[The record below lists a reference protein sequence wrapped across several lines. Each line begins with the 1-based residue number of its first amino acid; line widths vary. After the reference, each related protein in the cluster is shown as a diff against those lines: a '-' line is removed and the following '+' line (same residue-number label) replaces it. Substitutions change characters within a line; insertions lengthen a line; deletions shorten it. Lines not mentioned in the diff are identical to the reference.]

1 MISSTASFLI
11 LKRASIA
18 FLVLVLSLW
27 LICFLRFFSSI
38 PLINS
43 MDQSKTDAIIVLT
56 GGVKRLAAG
65 FDLLVAGRSNLLFVS
80 GVNTSVKLS
89 DIQKISQDQGIVLD
103 DKYIQCCVKLG
114 YAAFNTKGN
123 ATESAEWIS
132 KNRIRSIFLVTSNY
146 HIDRSLLEFR
156 LKMPNLKIHK
166 YPVVSNNVMLE
177 EWWRHPSSMRLLVT
191 EYHKFMYTAA
201 KFFLYKLFHKQW

>member
-27 LICFLRFFSSI
+27 LICFLCFFSSI

-43 MDQSKTDAIIVLT
+43 TGQSKTDAIIVLT

-80 GVNTSVKLS
+80 GVNTSVKLP

-103 DKYIQCCVKLG
+103 KKHIQCCVELG
-114 YAAFNTKGN
+114 YAAFNTRGN
-123 ATESAEWIS
+123 AIESAEWIT

-166 YPVVSNNVMLE
+166 YPVVSNNVMLK
-177 EWWRHPSSMRLLVT
+177 EWWRHPSSMRLLIT

-201 KFFLYKLFHKQW
+201 KFFLYKLFYKQ

>member
-11 LKRASIA
+11 LKRVSIA
-18 FLVLVLSLW
+18 FLILFLSLW
-27 LICFLRFFSSI
+27 LICFLRFFSFI

-43 MDQSKTDAIIVLT
+43 MGQSKTDAIIVLT

-65 FDLLVAGRSNLLFVS
+65 FDLLVEGRSNLLFVS
-80 GVNTSVKLS
+80 GVNNSVELS
-89 DIQKISQDQGIVLD
+89 DIKKLSQDQGIVLD
-103 DKYIQCCVKLG
+103 EKYIQCCVNLG
-114 YAAFNTKGN
+114 YAAFNTQGN
-123 ATESAEWIS
+123 AIESAEWIT
-132 KNRIRSIFLVTSNY
+132 KNGIRSIFLVTSNY

-156 LKMPNLKIHK
+156 LKMPDLKIHK

-177 EWWRHPSSMRLLVT
+177 EWWQHPRSMRLLVT

-201 KFFLYKLFHKQW
+201 KFFLYKSFHK

>member
-11 LKRASIA
+11 LKRTSIA
-18 FLVLVLSLW
+18 FLILFLSLW

-89 DIQKISQDQGIVLD
+89 DIKKLSQDQGIVLD
-103 DKYIQCCVKLG
+103 EKYIQCCVELG
-114 YAAFNTKGN
+114 YAAFNTRGN
-123 ATESAEWIS
+123 ATESAEWIT

-156 LKMPNLKIHK
+156 LKMPDLKIHK

-177 EWWRHPSSMRLLVT
+177 EWWRHPRSMRLLVT
-191 EYHKFMYTAA
+191 EYHKFMYTAT
-201 KFFLYKLFHKQW
+201 KFFLYKLFHK

>member
-1 MISSTASFLI
+1 MTSSTASFLI

-18 FLVLVLSLW
+18 FSILVLSLW

-43 MDQSKTDAIIVLT
+43 MGQSKADAIIVLT

-89 DIQKISQDQGIVLD
+89 DIQEISQNQGIVLD
-103 DKYIQCCVKLG
+103 EKYIQCCVKLG
-114 YAAFNTKGN
+114 YAAFNTRGN
-123 ATESAEWIS
+123 AIESSEWIT
-132 KNRIRSIFLVTSNY
+132 KNRIGSIFLVTSNY

-156 LKMPNLKIHK
+156 LKMPDLKIHK
-166 YPVVSNNVMLE
+166 YPVISNNVMLE

-191 EYHKFMYTAA
+191 EYHKFMYTVA
-201 KFFLYKLFHKQW
+201 KFFLYKLFYKHY

>member
-1 MISSTASFLI
+1 MTSSTEPFLI
-11 LKRASIA
+11 LKRAFIA

-43 MDQSKTDAIIVLT
+43 MGQSKADAIIVLT

-89 DIQKISQDQGIVLD
+89 DIQKISKIKVL
-103 DKYIQCCVKLG
+103 
-114 YAAFNTKGN
+114 F
-123 ATESAEWIS
+123 
-132 KNRIRSIFLVTSNY
+132 
-146 HIDRSLLEFR
+146 
-156 LKMPNLKIHK
+156 
-166 YPVVSNNVMLE
+166 
-177 EWWRHPSSMRLLVT
+177 
-191 EYHKFMYTAA
+191 
-201 KFFLYKLFHKQW
+201 

>member
-1 MISSTASFLI
+1 MISSTTSFLI
-11 LKRASIA
+11 LKRTVIV

-43 MDQSKTDAIIVLT
+43 MGQSKADAIIVLT

-80 GVNTSVKLS
+80 GVNTSVKLP
-89 DIQKISQDQGIVLD
+89 DIQKISQDQGIALD
-103 DKYIQCCVKLG
+103 EKYIECCVKLG
-114 YAAFNTKGN
+114 YSAFNTRGN
-123 ATESAEWIS
+123 ATESAEWIA
-132 KNRIRSIFLVTSNY
+132 KNRIGSIFLVTSNY
-146 HIDRSLLEFR
+146 HINRSLLEFR
-156 LKMPNLKIHK
+156 LKMPDLKIHK
-166 YPVVSNNVMLE
+166 YPVVLNNVMLE

-201 KFFLYKLFHKQW
+201 KFFLYKLFHKH

>member
-1 MISSTASFLI
+1 MTSSTEPFLI
-11 LKRASIA
+11 LRRAFIA

-43 MDQSKTDAIIVLT
+43 MGQSKAEAIIVLT

-65 FDLLVAGRSNLLFVS
+65 FDLLGAGRSNLLFVS

-103 DKYIQCCVKLG
+103 DKYIQCCVELG
-114 YAAFNTKGN
+114 YAAFNTVGN
-123 ATESAEWIS
+123 ATESAEWIT

-156 LKMPNLKIHK
+156 ISMTNLEINK
-166 YPVVSNNVMLE
+166 YHDV
-177 EWWRHPSSMRLLVT
+177 
-191 EYHKFMYTAA
+191 
-201 KFFLYKLFHKQW
+201 